1 MSVIKLLSR
10 IVTPDLQ
17 SSSSNINNVSNSSGN
32 GGKSLSTELVDV
44 SNMKNCWEITSILH
58 QFSFGITS
66 DPLTQFACVFSAIIH
81 DVDHYGVPNTQLMKI
96 DPQLV
101 EQYHNKSVAEQNSI
115 NIAWSL
121 LMKDDFTELR
131 HCIAP
136 TVEEQQR
143 FRQLV
148 VNSVMATDIMDADLK
163 ALRNARWEKAFPGI
177 GANGT
182 TTGSGMFQVA
192 ATAAES
198 AQKRMNRKAT
208 IVIEHLIQ
216 ASDIAHTMQHWH
228 VYQKWNERLFREMY
242 QAYVDGYSDNDPT
255 TFWYQGEIGFYD
267 HYVIP
272 LAKKLADCG
281 VFGVSS
287 SEYLDYAMKNRQ
299 EWVLRGETV
308 VAEMFERIQRH
319 SAAAPR
325 PALHRDTPMRALM
338 KG

>member
-17 SSSSNINNVSNSSGN
+17 SSNSNNSNNSNGVN
-32 GGKSLSTELVDV
+32 GGKSLSSELS
-44 SNMKNCWEITSILH
+44 SNVKNCWEVTSILH
-58 QFSFGITS
+58 QYSFGITS

-81 DVDHYGVPNTQLMKI
+81 DVDHYGVPNTQIMKI
-96 DPQLV
+96 DPQLA
-101 EQYHNKSVAEQNSI
+101 EQFHYKSVAEQNSI

-121 LMKDDFTELR
+121 LMKNEFKELR

-163 ALRNARWEKAFPGI
+163 KLRNARWEKAFADI
-177 GANGT
+177 DANGT
-182 TTGSGMFQVA
+182 TIGSGMFQMA
-192 ATAAES
+192 ATTES
-198 AQKRMNRKAT
+198 AQDRMNRKAT

-242 QAYVDGYSDNDPT
+242 QAYVDGYSDKDPT

-308 VAEMFERIQRH
+308 VAEMYERMQRNF
-319 SAAAPR
+319 AAAPR
-325 PALHRDTPMRALM
+325 PALHRDIPVRVLL
-338 KG
+338 K